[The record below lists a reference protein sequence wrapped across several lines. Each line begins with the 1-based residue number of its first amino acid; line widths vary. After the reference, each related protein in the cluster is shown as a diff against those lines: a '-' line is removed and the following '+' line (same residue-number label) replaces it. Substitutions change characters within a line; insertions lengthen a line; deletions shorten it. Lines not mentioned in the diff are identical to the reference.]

1 MTKIAILLID
11 GFADWEYGLVGGT
24 AGPFYG
30 LDLRYFTPEPGQVR
44 SQGGLGAIVEDDLQ
58 ALTDW
63 QPDVIAVIGSAKW
76 EQDAPDLT
84 ALLQQEHARGAH
96 IAGICGGTLALAR
109 SGLLNAAAHTSN
121 VAGYLSE
128 HAAGYTG
135 VSHYVDSPAAVSD
148 NRVTTAPGTA
158 PLSFAVEIFK
168 AASLPD
174 EAIQH
179 FQTMLTAEHG
189 Q

>member
-24 AGPFYG
+24 AGPFYA
-30 LDLRYFTPEPGQVR
+30 LDLRYFTPKHGQVR
-44 SQGGLGAIVEDDLQ
+44 SQGGLIAMVEDGLQ
-58 ALTDW
+58 TLADW

-76 EQDAPDLT
+76 EQDAPDIA

-109 SGLLNAAAHTSN
+109 AGLLNAAAHTSN
-121 VAGYLSE
+121 AAGYLSE
-128 HAAGYTG
+128 HAVGYSG
-135 VSHYVDSPAAVSD
+135 ASHYVDSPAAVSD
-148 NRVTTAPGTA
+148 NRITTAPGTA
-158 PLSFAVEIFK
+158 PVTFAIEMFK
-168 AASLPD
+168 AASVPE